1 VDRRREGRATE
12 LLAIIVATLIP
23 GLLWLLFFYRRDK
36 FEAEPPGL
44 VLRAFVYGALA
55 IVPAIAVELPFQH
68 YLVAPPSAAA
78 QLLVVFGVVGLG
90 EELAK
95 FAATYL
101 AVWHSR
107 HFNEVMDGIVYAVAA
122 ALGFATVEN
131 VVYTSVFGLHV
142 APARALVASLAHA
155 CFSGV
160 MGFYLGW
167 GRLYAPRPAPAIFY
181 GIGLAAVLHGAYNYL
196 LLSGWAPP
204 VVAVATVA
212 GLYVFLS
219 RKIRQAARLSPF
231 RRD

>member
-1 VDRRREGRATE
+1 M
-12 LLAIIVATLIP
+12 LAIVIATLIP
-23 GLLWLLFFYRRDK
+23 GLLWLLFFYRRDR
-36 FEAEPPGL
+36 FEAEPPWL
-44 VLRAFVYGALA
+44 VLRAFVYGSVS
-55 IVPAIAVELPFQH
+55 IVPAIAVELPFQRF
-68 YLVAPPSAAA
+68 LVAPSSEADR
-78 QLLVVFGVVGLG
+78 LLVIFVVVGLG

-167 GRLYAPRPAPAIFY
+167 GRLSASRPGPAIAF
-181 GIGLAAVLHGAYNYL
+181 GIGVAAALHGAYDYL

-204 VVAVATVA
+204 AVALAMVA
-212 GLYVFLS
+212 GLYALLS
-219 RKIRQAARLSPF
+219 RKIRQAVRLSPF